1 MSGMIGF
8 VVFFPMVS
16 AIVGYLVGKKSK
28 KGRDY
33 FADAV
38 TGVELA
44 VFLLLFLLKGKGG
57 QTVVFDIPE
66 VCGMGLHFVLDD
78 FRVLYGSI
86 AAFMWFIST
95 LFSKE
100 YFAHYHNRN
109 RYYLFL
115 LLTLGATVGVFL
127 SADFYTTFIFFEMMS
142 FTSYV
147 WVAQDE
153 KRNPCGRQELILRWQ

>member
-44 VFLLLFLLKGKGG
+44 WGCILCWMISGCFMEALQPL
-57 QTVVFDIPE
+57 
-66 VCGMGLHFVLDD
+66 CGLSVPCFQ
-78 FRVLYGSI
+78 R
-86 AAFMWFIST
+86 ST
-95 LFSKE
+95 LPIIAIETGITFSC
-100 YFAHYHNRN
+100 F
-109 RYYLFL
+109 
-115 LLTLGATVGVFL
+115 
-127 SADFYTTFIFFEMMS
+127 
-142 FTSYV
+142 
-147 WVAQDE
+147 
-153 KRNPCGRQELILRWQ
+153 